1 MLKSIRGLFSSKSG
15 STQPPRSASDTEAIA
30 GRVDAIYSDAAAA
43 WQRSDHAT
51 AASLAAQ
58 AIGLDDTLPALHYL
72 HGCALFAMGSNDEAA
87 AALERCLALK
97 PPFPLVLN
105 AETHA
110 ALAAAR
116 AGLARG
122 RKPRI
127 EPTYAGPARRLS
139 IIICSITPQK
149 FDRVCASYWRL
160 LAGVPLEIIGIHD
173 ARSMCEGYNRG
184 LQQAT
189 GDLLVFS
196 HDDIE
201 ICAPDFADRLR
212 NRLAVHDLVG
222 VAGST
227 KLTGSGWVYSR
238 WPHIHGQVGMPPE
251 AANDHTDG
259 IAVTAFHMRDAA
271 TTGAQA
277 LDGLFLACRRDV
289 AETLRFDEDTFDGWH
304 LYDFDFS
311 FRASRAGYGTAVC
324 HDFLPIHASRGSFGA
339 DWLRYAQRFL
349 DKHRDALGA
358 TDTLGEHEPPQLAS
372 VLVRSVDEW
381 RLFTEHM
388 CARTDALRP

>member
-1 MLKSIRGLFSSKSG
+1 MLKSIRDLFSRK
-15 STQPPRSASDTEAIA
+15 PDTGHDAGPAGDTAAIA
-30 GRVDAIYSDAAAA
+30 ERVDALYAAAAAA
-43 WQRSDHAT
+43 WQRSDHST

-58 AIGLDDTLPALHYL
+58 AIELDDSLPAVHYL
-72 HGCALFAMGSNDEAA
+72 QGCALFALGRNEEAA
-87 AALERCLALK
+87 VAHERCLALA

-116 AGLARG
+116 ADLARG
-122 RKPRI
+122 RNPCTEQPHTGATKRV
-127 EPTYAGPARRLS
+127 S

-149 FDRVCASYWRL
+149 FDRVCANYRRL
-160 LAGVPLEIIGIHD
+160 LDGVPVEIIGIHD

-184 LQQAT
+184 LQKAT

-227 KLTGSGWVYSR
+227 KLAGSGWVYSR
-238 WPHIHGQVGMPPE
+238 WPHIHGQVGMPPD
-251 AANDHTDG
+251 AGNDG
-259 IAVTAFHMRDAA
+259 IAVTAFHMRGAA

-277 LDGLFLACRRDV
+277 LDGLFLACRREV
-289 AETLRFDEDTFDGWH
+289 AEALRFDENTFDGWH

-324 HDFLPIHASRGSFGA
+324 HDFLPIHASRGSFGP

-349 DKHRDALGA
+349 AKHRDALGT